1 MQPVPGKLINSI
13 NVKSHINA
21 QLANY
26 KCKINDPSIFYILNG
41 QQYLLDEFE
50 KIDTSDFCL
59 AHLFTYR
66 DIPQGIQ
73 GLGYKKTMCRAR
85 WNKGFTTLLNHK
97 VSYKSNCPRIIDNTV
112 SFPNDCQ

>member
-1 MQPVPGKLINSI
+1 MLIIFEN
-13 NVKSHINA
+13 H
-21 QLANY
+21 
-26 KCKINDPSIFYILNG
+26 CKINYPSIFYISNG

-97 VSYKSNCPRIIDNTV
+97 VSYKCSDFSEITQFYFQMIVCKNNFDIGDVING
-112 SFPNDCQ
+112 

>member
-1 MQPVPGKLINSI
+1 MLIIVFEN
-13 NVKSHINA
+13 H
-21 QLANY
+21 
-26 KCKINDPSIFYILNG
+26 CKINYPSIFYISNG

-97 VSYKSNCPRIIDNTV
+97 VSCKTNCPRIIDNNILSHFSMIV
-112 SFPNDCQ
+112 C